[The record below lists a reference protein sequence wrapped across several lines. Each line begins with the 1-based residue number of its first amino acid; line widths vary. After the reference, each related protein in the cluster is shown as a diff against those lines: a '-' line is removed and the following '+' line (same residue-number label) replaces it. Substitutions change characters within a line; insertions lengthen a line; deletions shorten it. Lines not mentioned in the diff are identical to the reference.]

1 MSIKLG
7 KSNNWGSRTG
17 SMKKTSKNNSILE
30 KLKKAGLPNDLIADL
45 LLDLNETKKNLE
57 LILEYKN
64 GDSKKK
70 RWLQKLQNGKHL
82 KTKRVVN

>member
-1 MSIKLG
+1 MI
-7 KSNNWGSRTG
+7 
-17 SMKKTSKNNSILE
+17 I
-30 KLKKAGLPNDLIADL
+30 
-45 LLDLNETKKNLE
+45 E